1 MKPPF
6 KTDHTPQIGA
16 PLSLAEGLRV
26 ITCGNASPMTFTGTQ
41 TYLLGESEVAVI
53 DPGPADQ
60 AHMAAIEEAVE
71 GQTVSHIIV
80 THSHVDHSPA
90 AAILSA
96 KTGAPVYG
104 FGPAGAARSELMNTL
119 ASEGNLGGAEGIDP
133 DFKPDILVSD
143 GDAIRGQE
151 WTLSAIHTPGHLSNH
166 LCFAWDGNDSL
177 FSGDHVM
184 GWASTLVSPPDG
196 DLTAFMASLKK
207 LQDRREHT
215 YYAGH
220 GAPLLEAHNMLDYL
234 LAHRLGREDQIMARL
249 EAAPRTVAE
258 LTADMYADV
267 TPLLH
272 GAASRNVLA
281 HLIDLFERGL
291 VMPEGAFGAD
301 ARFSRT

>member
-1 MKPPF
+1 LKPPF
-6 KTDHTPQIGA
+6 QTDHTPQVGV
-16 PLSLAEGLRV
+16 PLALTEGLRV

-41 TYLLGESEVAVI
+41 TYLLGEAEVAVI
-53 DPGPADQ
+53 DPGPADP
-60 AHMAAIEEAVE
+60 AHLAAIETALE
-71 GQTVSHIIV
+71 GQTISHIIV
-80 THSHVDHSPA
+80 THSHVDHSPL

-104 FGPAGAARSELMNTL
+104 FGPADAARSKLMSQL
-119 ASEGNLGGAEGIDP
+119 AAEGNLGGAEGIDT
-133 DFKPDILVSD
+133 DFAPDILVAD
-143 GDAIRGQE
+143 GEEIKGAE
-151 WTLSAIHTPGHLSNH
+151 WALAAIHTPGHLSNH

-196 DLTAFMASLKK
+196 DLTAFMASLKT
-207 LQDRREHT
+207 LQNRPEHT

-220 GAPLLEAHNMLDYL
+220 GAPLFEAHNMLDYL

-249 EAAPRTVAE
+249 QSAPRTVAE

-267 TPLLH
+267 NPLLH

-291 VMPEGAFGAD
+291 VLPEGVFSAD
-301 ARFSRT
+301 ARFKLT

>member
-6 KTDHTPQIGA
+6 QTDHTPQVGV
-16 PLSLAEGLRV
+16 PLTLAEGLRV

-41 TYLLGESEVAVI
+41 TYLLGESETAVI
-53 DPGPADQ
+53 DPGPDDPS
-60 AHMAAIEEAVE
+60 HLAAIEKALE
-71 GQTVSHIIV
+71 GQTLSHIIV
-80 THSHVDHSPA
+80 THSHVDHSPL

-96 KTGAPVYG
+96 KTGVPVYG
-104 FGPAGAARSELMNTL
+104 FGPANAARSELMNQL
-119 ASEGNLGGAEGIDP
+119 AVEGNLGGAEGIDP
-133 DFKPDILVSD
+133 DFAPDILIAD
-143 GDAIRGQE
+143 NDEIKGAE
-151 WTLSAIHTPGHLSNH
+151 WALNAVHTPGHLSNH
-166 LCFAWDGNDSL
+166 LCFAWKDNDSL

-196 DLTAFMASLKK
+196 DLTAFMASLKT
-207 LQDRREHT
+207 LQNRPEHT

-220 GAPLLEAHNMLDYL
+220 GAPLFEAHNMLDYL

-249 EAAPRTVAE
+249 QTAPRTVAE

-267 TPLLH
+267 NPLLH

-291 VMPEGAFGAD
+291 VTPEGAFRAD
-301 ARFSRT
+301 ARFKRA